1 MNIIDPK
8 LGTLAAE
15 DKAPQ
20 KDDTWVS
27 SSCALCY
34 GSCSIKVH
42 RQDGVI
48 VKIEGNPDSV
58 ADNGRLCGKDITGIM
73 SHYDPN
79 QVTKPLRRTNPEK
92 GIASIPNGRE

>member
-1 MNIIDPK
+1 M
-8 LGTLAAE
+8 
-15 DKAPQ
+15 
-20 KDDTWVS
+20 
-27 SSCALCY
+27 
-34 GSCSIKVH
+34 
-42 RQDGVI
+42 I

-58 ADNGRLCGKDITGIM
+58 ADNGRLCGKDISGIM